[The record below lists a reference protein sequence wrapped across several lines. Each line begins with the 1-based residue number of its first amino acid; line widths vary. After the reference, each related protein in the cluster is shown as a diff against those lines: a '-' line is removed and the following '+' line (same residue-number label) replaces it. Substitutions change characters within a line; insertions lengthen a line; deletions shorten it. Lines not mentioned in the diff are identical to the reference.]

1 MTRRRG
7 PLGRSAS
14 ERSEDTSVGAGAR
27 VRVVSPC
34 LAVGGRVAMRGRVLM
49 AMGWIGDA
57 REARVDVWGL
67 ACVVVLSDRKAC
79 CVSVHR
85 IAPEVFF
92 LIGCVCKIH
101 SMTAEYVVCNVIQRG
116 CRFASPLSSSDSSRY
131 FSTVGLGVRGTIAV
145 HMRMSVQ

>member
-1 MTRRRG
+1 M
-7 PLGRSAS
+7 GRSAS

-27 VRVVSPC
+27 ERMVSPC

-85 IAPEVFF
+85 IAPTYCF
-92 LIGCVCKIH
+92 LLNMCV
-101 SMTAEYVVCNVIQRG
+101 
-116 CRFASPLSSSDSSRY
+116 
-131 FSTVGLGVRGTIAV
+131 
-145 HMRMSVQ
+145 

>member
-7 PLGRSAS
+7 PVGSAS

-57 REARVDVWGL
+57 RVDVWGL
-67 ACVVVLSDRKAC
+67 TCVVVLSDRKTR

-85 IAPEVFF
+85 IAPTYCF
-92 LIGCVCKIH
+92 LLNMCV
-101 SMTAEYVVCNVIQRG
+101 
-116 CRFASPLSSSDSSRY
+116 
-131 FSTVGLGVRGTIAV
+131 
-145 HMRMSVQ
+145 